1 MDIKR
6 SNVKD
11 ILELNRVQ
19 KGMLFNSLKEENNSL
34 YNIQICIDIK
44 GSLSIDTLEAA
55 IHQTQKDNDVLRSV
69 FEWEKTSKPLQ
80 IILKESSFNFK
91 AYALSELPVTTID
104 EYIEKDKEQD
114 FELSK
119 ETPVRM
125 TLISADNDT
134 HTLIITHHHILYDG
148 WSTGIILKELF
159 TNYYNLDNGHQKQ
172 GNVKANYKSTVA
184 AMSQGYDTAIEYGSW
199 KSYLEGYEIKE
210 LNTAAIKTQRS
221 AGEIKQHTQT
231 FPLEGIS
238 TISKKHKLTKA
249 AIMYSA
255 YGMLL
260 QKYLNTNDVVFGA
273 PVSSRN
279 PMIKDAEDM
288 VGNFINTVPI
298 RCQRTSG
305 TSLLD
310 NIKRVNARMKEQSD
324 IAKAT
329 ASYGEIKKAL
339 GLRPDQELF
348 DSILAI
354 ENYPLDLKAINQ
366 NKDFKIQL
374 RSSYEHIETPL
385 MVQVFFKEHIEVSY
399 QYHTNHF
406 SQEFIKRF
414 ATHFN
419 KMLKAIVET
428 PKKPF
433 ENIRYLTTSEE
444 KQLIQEF
451 NKTTLNFSKD
461 RMILDA
467 FAHWVSATPNA
478 TAIRFQEEEISYA
491 TLQEKVDR
499 FAKVL
504 VAKGVT
510 VGDIVPVCLH
520 PSIEM
525 LVGMLA
531 VMRSGAAYAPVDPE
545 YPEDRIAFIL
555 KDTDA
560 KAMLTHSALHQS
572 VGEKYKGH
580 IIDLDKEHESSDKSL
595 DIKVSADQRA
605 YVIYTSGTTG
615 TPKGVIISHAALFNF
630 MKSMETIL
638 DLTARTRFLGVTS
651 FTFDISILE
660 FFLPLTTGGQL
671 ILANDEQSKNPEL
684 LQEYIAK
691 TIPTHIQATPSRWQ
705 MLLDAGWK
713 NDEQACVL
721 SGGEPLTEK
730 LASQLIQRAPK
741 NLWNMYGPTETTIW
755 SCAKL
760 IVANKSVNI
769 GKPIGNTQIH
779 ITDNDMNLLPA
790 GITGELCISG
800 DGVAIGYLNREE
812 LTASKFL
819 KNPFFKGKRLYRTG
833 DLARWL
839 PNGEI
844 QCLGR
849 KDNQVKIR
857 GFRIE
862 LGEID
867 AHLEKIQGINQ
878 AITLVKESITGV
890 KQLISYVNVSDKFD
904 VDAKLITE
912 KLQEKLPGYM
922 IPKLFVEVDEFQL
935 MVSGKVDRKKLLEDY
950 SNIAANKN
958 YTPPRTE
965 LEKKLAEIIQ
975 ELLGLEKVGVSDNF
989 FELGG
994 DSLTMM
1000 NFILRLKKEFEVNI
1014 PFNIFFQ
1021 YQNIDALAK
1030 MINISTSMPKEMEY
1044 DEGETIFI

>member
-11 ILELNRVQ
+11 ILELNMVQ
-19 KGMLFNSLKEENNSL
+19 KGMLFNALKEENNSL

-44 GSLSIDTLEAA
+44 GNLNTDTLAAA

-80 IILKESSFNFK
+80 IILKESDINFK
-91 AYALSELPVTTID
+91 AYTLADLTVNSIE
-104 EYIEKDKEQD
+104 EYIEEDKHQG
-114 FELSK
+114 FELST
-119 ETPVRM
+119 ETPVRV
-125 TLISADNDT
+125 TLISEDSKT

-159 TNYYNLDNGHQKQ
+159 TNYYNLDKEHADQ
-172 GNVKANYKSTVA
+172 GQVKASYKHTVL
-184 AMSQGYDTAIEYGSW
+184 AMGKGYDKKNVSAKWE
-199 KSYLEGYEIKE
+199 SYLEGYEIKE
-210 LNTAAIKTQRS
+210 LNTTAIKTHS
-221 AGEIKQHTQT
+221 DSGEIKQHTLT
-231 FPLEGIS
+231 FPLEGIA
-238 TISKKHKLTKA
+238 TISKKHKVTKA
-249 AIMYSA
+249 AIMYAA

-273 PVSSRN
+273 PISSRN
-279 PMIKDAEDM
+279 PMIKDAEDV
-288 VGNFINTVPI
+288 VGNFINTAPI
-298 RCQRTSG
+298 RCQRTLG

-310 NIKRVNARMKEQSD
+310 TIQNINARLKEQSD
-324 IAKAT
+324 ISQANV
-329 ASYGEIKKAL
+329 SYGEIKKII

-366 NKDFKIQL
+366 NDDFKIQL

-385 MVQVFFKEHIEVSY
+385 MVQVFFKKHVEVSY
-399 QYHTNHF
+399 QYHTDHF
-406 SQEFIKRF
+406 SEEFIKRF

-428 PKKPF
+428 PKKSF

-444 KQLIQEF
+444 AQLIQEF
-451 NKTTLNFSKD
+451 NKTALSFNTDST
-461 RMILDA
+461 ILEA
-467 FAHWVSATPNA
+467 FDHWANTTPEA
-478 TAIRFQEEEISYA
+478 TAIRFQDQEISYG
-491 TLQEKVDR
+491 TLQEKVNNL
-499 FAKVL
+499 AQLL
-504 VAKGVT
+504 VAKGIT
-510 VGDIVPVCLH
+510 LKDIIPVYLY

-531 VMRSGAAYAPVDPE
+531 VMRSGAAYAPIDPE

-555 KDTDA
+555 KDTAA
-560 KAMLTHSALHQS
+560 KVMLTHSALRQNVS
-572 VGEKYKGH
+572 KKYKGH
-580 IIDLDKEHESSDKSL
+580 VIDLDNEHESDNESFDE
-595 DIKVSADQRA
+595 KVTADQRA

-615 TPKGVIISHAALFNF
+615 TPKGVMISHAALYNF
-630 MKSMETIL
+630 MKSMEAIL
-638 DLTARTRFLGVTS
+638 DPTTKTRFLGVTS

-660 FFLPLTTGGQL
+660 FFLPLTIGGQL
-671 ILANDEQSKNPEL
+671 VLANDEQSKNPEL
-684 LQEYIAK
+684 LQKYIAK
-691 TIPTHIQATPSRWQ
+691 TIPTHIQTTPSRWQ

-713 NDEQACVL
+713 NEEQACIL

-760 IVANKSVNI
+760 ITADEPVNI

-790 GITGELCISG
+790 GVVGELCISG
-800 DGVAIGYLNREE
+800 DGVAMGYLNRAE
-812 LTASKFL
+812 LTEAKFL
-819 KNPFFKGKRLYRTG
+819 KNPFLKGKQLYRTG

-844 QCLGR
+844 ECLGR

-867 AHLEKIQGINQ
+867 SQLEKIQGINQ
-878 AITLVKESITGV
+878 AITLVKESATGV
-890 KQLISYVNVSDKFD
+890 KQLISYLNVSQQINTKT
-904 VDAKLITE
+904 ITE
-912 KLQEKLPGYM
+912 KLQEKLPRYM
-922 IPKLFVEVDEFQL
+922 IPKLFVEVAEYPL
-935 MVSGKVDRKKLLEDY
+935 MVSGKMNRKKLLEEY
-950 SNIAANKN
+950 GSITASEN
-958 YTPPRTE
+958 YAPPKTE
-965 LEKKLAEIIQ
+965 LEKKLAKIIQ

-1000 NFILRLKKEFEVNI
+1000 SFILRLKKEFEINI
-1014 PFNIFFQ
+1014 PFNTFFQ
-1021 YQNIDALAK
+1021 YQNIEALAK
-1030 MINISTSMPKEMEY
+1030 MIKISMAMPKEMEH
-1044 DEGETIFI
+1044 DEGETIFV